1 MNAKILKHAVTSF
14 FTAMKAKNIVPI
26 EHIVDNNKVLENKV
40 ALITGGS
47 GGIGFAIAKSFVESG
62 CKVVITGTN
71 VEKLR
76 SCVKE
81 LGDSAKWVLFDLTD
95 LSNLDEKIK
104 TAIKCYGKIDVL
116 VNSAG
121 VHSVKSMTDFF
132 NTTQEEFDKI
142 IQVNL
147 KGTYFVSQEIA
158 KYFVQNKVRGHI
170 LNISSSTGGEPGWS
184 AYRISKH
191 AIENLTLGL
200 AQKLSVYGIVVNCI
214 APGST
219 ATNLLNYKEGDS
231 IATNDNVIGRMVM
244 PDEVASYA
252 KMLVSDLGNMVV
264 GETIYI
270 SGGRGK
276 FDIR

>member
-104 TAIKCYGKIDVL
+104 TAIIP
-116 VNSAG
+116 
-121 VHSVKSMTDFF
+121 
-132 NTTQEEFDKI
+132 QEC
-142 IQVNL
+142 
-147 KGTYFVSQEIA
+147 
-158 KYFVQNKVRGHI
+158 I
-170 LNISSSTGGEPGWS
+170 L
-184 AYRISKH
+184 
-191 AIENLTLGL
+191 
-200 AQKLSVYGIVVNCI
+200 
-214 APGST
+214 
-219 ATNLLNYKEGDS
+219 
-231 IATNDNVIGRMVM
+231 
-244 PDEVASYA
+244 
-252 KMLVSDLGNMVV
+252 
-264 GETIYI
+264 
-270 SGGRGK
+270 
-276 FDIR
+276 